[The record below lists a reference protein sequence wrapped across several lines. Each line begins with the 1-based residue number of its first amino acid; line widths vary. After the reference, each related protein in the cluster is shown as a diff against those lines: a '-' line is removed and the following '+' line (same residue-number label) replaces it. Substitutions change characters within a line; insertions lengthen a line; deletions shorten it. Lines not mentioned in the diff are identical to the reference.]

1 MGLANSGVRWLKCL
15 PLISEVAKGVGE
27 LGDFFCLFVLF
38 FGMHLID
45 LAWIEDSV

>member
-27 LGDFFCLFVLF
+27 LGDFFVLFVCFVFWDASYRSCL
-38 FGMHLID
+38 D
-45 LAWIEDSV
+45 